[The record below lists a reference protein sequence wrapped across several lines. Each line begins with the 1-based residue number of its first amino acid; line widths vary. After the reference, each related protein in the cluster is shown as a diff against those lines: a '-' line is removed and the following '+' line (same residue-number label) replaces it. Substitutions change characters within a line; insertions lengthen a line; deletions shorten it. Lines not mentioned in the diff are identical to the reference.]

1 MTIYQAE
8 MQRRARG
15 HACEARMNATE
26 QDLLILHNGNII
38 AHVTKDGQLHYPYP
52 RNENEEKIIEAL
64 RYDINIIREY
74 VGIYESTPPMKAV
87 DVSAYRKFTEFGS
100 IVLAGMYSPT
110 NGFMFCT
117 WEQSN
122 GGTYLA
128 HGHYTPN
135 YNAAKEDFAV
145 RAGII
150 DGNRLFD
157 LDESGAIHGCI
168 LYTLD
173 HCETLDYK
181 DHQVLSELLKKTEDI
196 YPPLKDAPHFIEEPF
211 DIQSYT

>member
-15 HACEARMNATE
+15 HACEVRMNATE

-64 RYDINIIREY
+64 RYDINIIREC
-74 VGIYESTPPMKAV
+74 VGIFESAPPMKAV

-100 IVLAGMYSPT
+100 TVLAGMYSPT
-110 NGFMFCT
+110 HGFMFCT

-145 RAGII
+145 RAGLI

-157 LDESGAIHGCI
+157 LDESGTIHGCI
-168 LYTLD
+168 SFAKE

-181 DHQVLSELLKKTEDI
+181 EHKELADLLEKIEEA
-196 YPPLKDAPHFIEEPF
+196 YPTLKDNPPF
-211 DIQSYT
+211 DEGESMEITM